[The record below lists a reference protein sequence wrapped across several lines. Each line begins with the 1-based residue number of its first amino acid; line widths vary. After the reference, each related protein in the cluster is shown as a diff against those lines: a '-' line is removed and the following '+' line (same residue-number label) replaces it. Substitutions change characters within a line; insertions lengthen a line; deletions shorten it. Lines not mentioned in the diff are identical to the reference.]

1 MEEAVSRHARGGS
14 ETSTLKCSD
23 AARRLLLKKTERQIL
38 GQFFVTPTAFREG
51 GDAKPGAKY
60 RLAAQGHRRPGK
72 PNARLPIADPEVV
85 VIERSGPE
93 LGSPGH
99 ARRSGN
105 RPGVEPEV
113 DHLVV

>member
-23 AARRLLLKKTERQIL
+23 AASRLLLKKTERQVL

-72 PNARLPIADPEVV
+72 PNPRLPIADPEAVD
-85 VIERSGPE
+85 IESSVPE
-93 LGSPGH
+93 LGSSVHSG
-99 ARRSGN
+99 RSVN
-105 RPGVEPEV
+105 HSCAEAEIE
-113 DHLVV
+113 